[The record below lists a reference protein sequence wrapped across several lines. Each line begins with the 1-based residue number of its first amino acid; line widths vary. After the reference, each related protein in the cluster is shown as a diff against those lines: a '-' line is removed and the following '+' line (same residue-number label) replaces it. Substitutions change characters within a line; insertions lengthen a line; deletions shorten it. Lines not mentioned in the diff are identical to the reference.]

1 MNHQHNE
8 NIPGWARGIDSYG
21 RRHWHDEKKMRSR
34 TGEYIGA
41 IISNLVFMWIVNK
54 VPSWN
59 IPFIKD
65 SYLVVIW
72 VLNMNILVQ
81 IGANGAMLVF
91 DYPVVRRLARIL
103 AESSGFVTTMV
114 LYFIY
119 PFDFHNFHGFFWM
132 DWLLP
137 LIFIISMVV
146 SALKVLSNL
155 WKLIF
160 WRD

>member
-1 MNHQHNE
+1 M
-8 NIPGWARGIDSYG
+8 
-21 RRHWHDEKKMRSR
+21 
-34 TGEYIGA
+34 A